1 VKRIL
6 SNYNI
11 FSSFP
16 PAADINI
23 HRNQIIATRLFI
35 FVFNLLMPISTPVI
49 VNSPTYNEY
58 LDLYDKYE
66 QSLECPCSSIAV
78 PYSSFME
85 INISFHQICSSV
97 YVGSVWPRIIYSSI
111 SWQLVKSPFDFRT
124 IGPQI
129 FQIIAS
135 FCQLANDS
143 IKNGLISYSSQQLI
157 SNNIIQKNIFSRQT
171 NASLDLF
178 LKTMK
183 RYLYYSKFYLLNH

>member
-1 VKRIL
+1 
-6 SNYNI
+6 
-11 FSSFP
+11 
-16 PAADINI
+16 
-23 HRNQIIATRLFI
+23 
-35 FVFNLLMPISTPVI
+35 MPISTPVV

-124 IGPQI
+124 IGPQV

-143 IKNGLISYSSQQLI
+143 INNGLILYSSQQLI
-157 SNNIIQKNIFSRQT
+157 SNNIIQKNIFSQKK
-171 NASLDLF
+171 NASLNLF
-178 LKTMK
+178 LKTME
-183 RYLYYSKFYLLNH
+183 RYLYYSNFVCLTINYAINSVAVQIDCTSLEYSNLKEENHKIIERVKMLER